1 MTQSVLLSVFILLLS
16 SSSSFVAPI
25 HARKSNPAKSPSVVA
40 TPAPGPSNSDCS
52 TVIYDMMDC
61 LSYLTPG
68 SNDTMPGKA
77 CCDGIES
84 VLKYNPKC
92 ICVGLQSSQSMG
104 MALNNTR
111 ALAVPK
117 TCKIPIAAPHCGIIP
132 GASTP
137 GASTP
142 GVSPVSPSA
151 GTPMTSPSSAES
163 PTTSPSLAES
173 PAMTAPSP
181 SSSGT
186 TNLSVST
193 LTRVAVIIS
202 SMSYISAFSN

>member
-117 TCKIPIAAPHCGIIP
+117 TCKIPIAAPHCG
-132 GASTP
+132 ASTP